1 LGEDGRYSLATSEQN
16 FPFHFLGWPTQQT
29 GVLPRELAHTIIG
42 SGLRLFMPASS
53 GTFESSSGDSRAE
66 KDTSMVVEIIK
77 EIEMQTQLMTRLNS
91 IKAMRVINYLHYTF
105 NAGRNLIVLNGFH
118 TMPEKLA
125 KDFPGIERLL
135 AREIG
140 PLKFRGGP
148 PNKVAWYDG
157 TLLTLIVDK
166 ILNAYVEG
174 NQNLLHRFL
183 NVEL

>member
-1 LGEDGRYSLATSEQN
+1 
-16 FPFHFLGWPTQQT
+16 
-29 GVLPRELAHTIIG
+29 
-42 SGLRLFMPASS
+42 MPAFS
-53 GTFESSSGDSRAE
+53 GTTESSTGNPRTE
-66 KDTSMVVEIIK
+66 KDTSMVVEVIK
-77 EIEMQTQLMTRLNS
+77 EIDMQVQLMTRLNN

-105 NAGRNLIVLNGFH
+105 NAGRNLIVLNGLH

-125 KDFPGIERLL
+125 KDFPGIECLL

-157 TLLTLIVDK
+157 TLLTLIIDK

-174 NQNLLHRFL
+174 NQNLLYRFL